1 MRLDKKLLELGL
13 ASTRSKAQ
21 RLIERNA
28 VKVNGLVATKPSMEI
43 TDNDKIDVQ
52 QDAVKYV
59 SLGGEKLE
67 AADTRLNIMFN
78 DCRVL
83 DAGASTGGFTDYA
96 LQNGAKLVYAVD
108 VGHGLLD
115 VKLKSDARVKS
126 LEEKDVRDLTIA
138 DIDDKPVDLIVSDLS
153 FMSLYKVLPD
163 YRRLLKPTGRLVG
176 LVNPQFE
183 HVEKTAGATKYE
195 SPAYDYNDV
204 VKKVKQILAL
214 NGFDFANACRADESA
229 SSTNIEVFVSAV
241 KRAT

>member
-83 DAGASTGGFTDYA
+83 GCRC
-96 LQNGAKLVYAVD
+96 VD
-108 VGHGLLD
+108 RWFHGL
-115 VKLKSDARVKS
+115 RVAKRC
-126 LEEKDVRDLTIA
+126 K
-138 DIDDKPVDLIVSDLS
+138 
-153 FMSLYKVLPD
+153 
-163 YRRLLKPTGRLVG
+163 VG
-176 LVNPQFE
+176 LCSRRWSRL
-183 HVEKTAGATKYE
+183 AGRE
-195 SPAYDYNDV
+195 
-204 VKKVKQILAL
+204 VKI
-214 NGFDFANACRADESA
+214 GCEG
-229 SSTNIEVFVSAV
+229 
-241 KRAT
+241 